1 MPRFVANT
9 EFHTPTSTRNN
20 STTMTAIDEAIED
33 LNSQGPNSQKTYKA
47 VAEKHGVVDTT
58 LRRRYLS
65 QTTTRATQ
73 HARQRVLTPQQDNEL
88 LQWIQEETQG
98 RNPPAWHL
106 VAQKASLLAGRPVG
120 KNWVY
125 KFLHR
130 YNHLILSRRAA
141 PMERVRASADSHMK
155 YEAYFTYILSK
166 VEEYS
171 ILPEQ
176 TYNMDEKGIA
186 LGMMNASTRIFS
198 RKQWDRKQVRAPIH
212 DGSREWITILACIC
226 ADGSALSPA
235 LIYQSDASN
244 VQSSWVEDINLEQA
258 AFVTASKSGWTNN
271 DIGLQWLIQVF
282 DRLTKP
288 KARLQWRL
296 LYVDGHASHV
306 SVEFLDYCVKSR
318 ILVARFPPH
327 ATHTVQPLDVVVF
340 RSLSAA
346 YNRALDDFKNKSRGL
361 ISIAKRDFFSIFW
374 RAWEPTMQPSLI
386 KKAFEATG
394 LSPLNP
400 AVVLERF
407 ESDSSDDEEGGSTNP
422 LNSWQQ
428 LNRRFREVVKD
439 PGDPRTQELNE
450 AIHHLHN
457 SMDIHRHA
465 VNDLE
470 QALAT
475 KIKRKKP
482 GKPLQQPGDGGAMFY
497 SPRSVEQERQRMRD
511 EEKAQEEEEARKQQI
526 KVNRAAQRAIEDRDK
541 QQRAQQR
548 AENKAKKDEDER
560 VKRLQKEEANAAKAA
575 KKHQDEIDK
584 RARDQARTRGSI
596 SRGRGGRGRGGKR
609 GGRAEGSAPPAPP
622 PAPPTTRNGRDIIT
636 PARYR

>member
-1 MPRFVANT
+1 
-9 EFHTPTSTRNN
+9 
-20 STTMTAIDEAIED
+20 
-33 LNSQGPNSQKTYKA
+33 L
-47 VAEKHGVVDTT
+47 
-58 LRRRYLS
+58 
-65 QTTTRATQ
+65 
-73 HARQRVLTPQQDNEL
+73 AR
-88 LQWIQEETQG
+88 
-98 RNPPAWHL
+98 
-106 VAQKASLLAGRPVG
+106 RPVG

-141 PMERVRASADSHMK
+141 PIERVRASADSHVK
-155 YEAYFTYILSK
+155 YEAYFTYILGK

-226 ADGSALSPA
+226 ADGSALPPA
-235 LIYQSDASN
+235 LIYQSDGSN

-258 AFVTASKSGWTNN
+258 AFVTASKTGWTNN

-282 DRLTKP
+282 DRYTKP
-288 KARLQWRL
+288 KARIHWRL

-306 SVEFLDYCVKSR
+306 SIEFLDYCVKNR

-327 ATHTVQPLDVVVF
+327 ATHTLQPLDVVVF

-346 YNRALDDFKNKSRGL
+346 YNRALDDFKNKSHGL

-394 LSPLNP
+394 LSPPNP
-400 AVVLERF
+400 AVILERF
-407 ESDSSDDEEGGSTNP
+407 ESDSSDDEDSGSTEP

-475 KIKRKKP
+475 KVKRKKP
-482 GKPLQQPGDGGAMFY
+482 GKPLQRPDDGGAMFY
-497 SPRSVEQERQRMRD
+497 SPQSVQQERQRMRD
-511 EEKAQEEEEARKQQI
+511 EEIAQEQEEARKQQI
-526 KVNRAAQRAIEDRDK
+526 KVDRAAQKAIEDRDK
-541 QQRAQQR
+541 QQRAQER
-548 AENKAKKDEDER
+548 AENKAKREENDR
-560 VKRLQKEEANAAKAA
+560 VKRQETAARRAATAA
-575 KKHQDEIDK
+575 KKQQ
-584 RARDQARTRGSI
+584 DQADRIAKGQIRTRGYI

-609 GGRAEGSAPPAPP
+609 GGRAEDSAPPAPP
-622 PAPPTTRNGRDIIT
+622 APPPTTRNGRDIIA
-636 PARYR
+636 PARYQ